1 MFNNIELRDLAKVS
15 GPERAVL
22 SLYLTNKESYGG
34 LKGRIDTIRALL
46 SDDAAETEHFEEN
59 LKLVEKWLSEHV
71 WETDGVCLFV
81 CWALDYIQAYPL
93 TVAVPD
99 LLWMDSS
106 PYIRPLAE
114 LQDEYENFV
123 VVAADNTASRIF
135 FVTSARADQDAR
147 IKGDIKNNVK
157 KGGWSQ
163 KRYERRRINDL
174 VHYSKEIVDIL
185 TEMDQKE
192 KFDRIF
198 LVGSQETMVQVE
210 NALTPPLAAKL
221 AGTKNVDFSAG
232 DDQIFDTAF
241 DLFFVAEREAEA
253 KLWDKIKN
261 EYCKGGLA
269 VTGPEEVL
277 KAAAV
282 GRVEKIAV
290 TRDAKLAGTRCRDCE
305 NLSAGELRKCK
316 VCGSADVFPVDL
328 VNELVEL
335 LALSSAEADFVDP
348 IQGLSEA
355 GEVAAL
361 LRY

>member
-22 SLYLTNKESYGG
+22 SLYLTDKESYGG
-34 LKGRIDTIRALL
+34 LKGRIDTIRSLL
-46 SDDAAETEHFEEN
+46 SGDAAETEHFEEN

-81 CWALDYIQAYPL
+81 CWALDYVQAYPL

-135 FVTSARADQDAR
+135 FVTSARVDQDAR

-198 LVGSQETMVQVE
+198 LVGSQETMVQIE
-210 NALTPPLAAKL
+210 SALTPPLAAKL

-282 GRVEKIAV
+282 GRVEKLAV

-305 NLSAGELRKCK
+305 NLSAGELKKCK
-316 VCGSADVFPVDL
+316 ICGSADVFPVDL

>member
-1 MFNNIELRDLAKVS
+1 
-15 GPERAVL
+15 
-22 SLYLTNKESYGG
+22 
-34 LKGRIDTIRALL
+34 
-46 SDDAAETEHFEEN
+46 
-59 LKLVEKWLSEHV
+59 
-71 WETDGVCLFV
+71 
-81 CWALDYIQAYPL
+81 
-93 TVAVPD
+93 
-99 LLWMDSS
+99 
-106 PYIRPLAE
+106 
-114 LQDEYENFV
+114 
-123 VVAADNTASRIF
+123 NTASRIF

-163 KRYERRRINDL
+163 KRYERRRVNDL
-174 VHYSKEIVDIL
+174 VHYSKEIVDVL
-185 TEMDQKE
+185 TEMDQRE
-192 KFDRIF
+192 KFDRLF
-198 LVGSQETMVQVE
+198 LVGSQETMLQIE
-210 NALTPPLAAKL
+210 SALTPPLAGKQ
-221 AGTKNVDFSAG
+221 NVDFSAG

-241 DLFFVAEREAEA
+241 DLFFTAEREAEA
-253 KLWDKIKN
+253 KLWEKIKD
-261 EYCKGGLA
+261 EVCRGGLA

-305 NLSAGELRKCK
+305 NLAAGELAKCK
-316 VCGSADVFPVDL
+316 ICGSADVFPVDL

-335 LALSSAEADFVDP
+335 LALTSAEADFVDP

>member
-1 MFNNIELRDLAKVS
+1 MFNNIDLRELAQVS

-46 SDDAAETEHFEEN
+46 SDDPAETEHFEEN
-59 LKLVEKWLSEHV
+59 LKLVETWLAEHV

-81 CWALDYIQAYPL
+81 CWALDYQQAYPL

-99 LLWMDSS
+99 LLWVDSS

-163 KRYERRRINDL
+163 KRYERRRVNDL
-174 VHYSKEIVDIL
+174 VHYSKEIVDVL

-192 KFDRIF
+192 KFDRLF
-198 LVGSQETMVQVE
+198 LVGSQETMVQIE
-210 NALTPPLAAKL
+210 AALTPPRAAKL
-221 AGTKNVDFSAG
+221 AGTRNVDFSAG

-305 NLSAGELRKCK
+305 NLSAGELKKCK
-316 VCGSADVFPVDL
+316 ICGSADVFPVDL